1 MFHSDCLTCKAR
13 NKKCDRTQGPSGCRR
28 CVQAGIECEGYT
40 IGRTQKSR
48 HGIRNVDT
56 STKNKPDSVRY
67 QYCPF
72 PPDPSTQ
79 ADGQINI
86 NQLSG
91 DKVFPGVG
99 IGVGAASGAG
109 VGSAV
114 PVNQDRERGFCYPWR
129 SDYLELVRHTDRQS
143 PGSGSPLNS
152 VISSQQT
159 AVNAGGSGIR
169 VEYDDPVSP
178 ALARL
183 LEGGFDLR
191 LQESVPSPPLELDR
205 SHMIQRWDAY
215 SQTVS
220 SGRDRVLV
228 DHDERLDSSE
238 DTENDLRSVTK
249 ELVLDRRVESNTLPF
264 VIHSFEAWANQ
275 FFFEPAQILPRV
287 RDKFHLW
294 IKCGSLRAALMS
306 SVGLDIS
313 RSTKYDLRDFRIWEA
328 KILDNTLQARARR
341 VTGQEAFQALEHTH
355 KYITTLRIV
364 GSLANVLSM
373 IDLLAPIFRQ
383 ACPESSCELVNLP
396 RALINDVNIQYY
408 VTMDVL
414 QSVITSRPMHFRYDL
429 DFLSSRDEDTLNSD
443 DGPRFKLRWL
453 YGIPDRLVV
462 TFARMNTLLE
472 DYGNCVDPE
481 KVREVEN
488 EIAGCKLPACSQ
500 TRFGSN
506 ESFGR
511 VMAHEVWKLAAY
523 VYLYMGLCGADSYN
537 ARVVK
542 VQQEFMGVLKRVVPS
557 RNPDSFMYVPMFIL
571 GMATNM
577 PDQAA
582 LLTRLTGVTECSR
595 AGTMGH
601 DIRAMM
607 VDIWTHTTGRAIRWY
622 DLRPACLRVV
632 RM

>member
-1 MFHSDCLTCKAR
+1 MSHSDCLTCKAR
-13 NKKCDRTQGPSGCRR
+13 NRKCDRTQGPSGCRR
-28 CVQAGIECEGYT
+28 CAQAGIECEGYT
-40 IGRTQKSR
+40 TGRTQKSR

-67 QYCPF
+67 QYYPF
-72 PPDPSTQ
+72 PPDPSTKV
-79 ADGQINI
+79 DGQINI

-91 DKVFPGVG
+91 DGVFPGVG
-99 IGVGAASGAG
+99 AGVGAALGAG
-109 VGSAV
+109 EGSTV
-114 PVNQDRERGFCYPWR
+114 PANQDRERGLCYPWR
-129 SDYLELVRHTDRQS
+129 SDYLELVQHTNRQS

-191 LQESVPSPPLELDR
+191 LQEGVPSPPLELNR

-228 DHDERLDSSE
+228 DHDEHLDSSE
-238 DTENDLRSVTK
+238 DTENDPRSVTK
-249 ELVLDRRVESNTLPF
+249 ELVLDRTVESNTLPF

-328 KILDNTLQARARR
+328 KILDSTLQARARR

-355 KYITTLRIV
+355 KV
-364 GSLANVLSM
+364 
-373 IDLLAPIFRQ
+373 
-383 ACPESSCELVNLP
+383 SSCLFSSRVCELVNLP

-429 DFLSSRDEDTLNSD
+429 DFLSSRDEETLNSD

-542 VQQEFMGVLKRVVPS
+542 VQQEFMGILKRVVPS

-577 PDQAA
+577 PDQDA

-607 VDIWTHTTGRAIRWY
+607 IDVWTHTTGRAIRWC